1 MHLFVEAEIVQ
12 FLEVEKFRKR
22 HIERVCYLVQP
33 HYARAFGC
41 ARHHIG
47 NRRLLYVAELG
58 ELINRIALFLAK
70 LVYSLLSIRNIPFSD
85 YYPFTGK

>member
-22 HIERVCYLVQP
+22 HIERVCCLVQP
-33 HYARAFGC
+33 HYARAFGR

-70 LVYSLLSIRNIPFSD
+70 LVPLTEF
-85 YYPFTGK
+85 G